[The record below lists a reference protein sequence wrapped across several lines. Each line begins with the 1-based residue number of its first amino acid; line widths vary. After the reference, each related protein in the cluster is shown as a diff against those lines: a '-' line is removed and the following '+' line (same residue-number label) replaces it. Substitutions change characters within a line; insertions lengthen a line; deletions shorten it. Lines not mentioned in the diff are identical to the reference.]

1 MVRRTS
7 MWKAPRI
14 SKNLKIKSP
23 IINIEARIPRLVF
36 TNRNEKRKKE
46 EINTKANKNI
56 TG

>member
-1 MVRRTS
+1 